1 MARLLAIY
9 LRPSSRT
16 PVRQVQTAEAV
27 AGQGLEGDHTKGGRR
42 QVTLLSRE
50 AWAEACAAL
59 GMAPCELDVASRRA
73 NLLVEGVDFTRLPRR
88 TRLRIGPVELEVEG
102 ETHPCQ
108 LMDDMHL
115 GLWDALKPRQ
125 RGGHFARILVGGTLR
140 VGDAVAVEAMETPSA
155 PSAPR
160 KTARTEG

>member
-1 MARLLAIY
+1 MARLLAIF

-16 PVRQVQTAEAV
+16 PVKRVQEAEAV
-27 AGQGLEGDHTKGGRR
+27 AGQGLVGDHTKGGRR

-50 AWAEACAAL
+50 AWAEACADL
-59 GMAPCELDVASRRA
+59 GMPPCELDAASRRA
-73 NLLVEGVDFTRLPRR
+73 NLLVEGVDVTALRR
-88 TRLRIGPVELEVEG
+88 GTLLRIGEVELQVEG

-125 RGGHFARILVGGTLR
+125 RGGHFARILVGGPLR
-140 VGDAVAVEAMETPSA
+140 VGDRVEVVVREVEIA
-155 PSAPR
+155 R
-160 KTARTEG
+160 KP